1 MQTGLRSDIMDT
13 MPPSRSVRS
22 TGRSQKLV
30 GYLQVGQSHYVD
42 AIFCPKTSMNITH
55 EWGSYA
61 PRGERA
67 ARTRTLIYLAPV
79 TIAIL
84 AHREE
89 RDLDNWFHVSRRAP
103 SHGRTLHKSAPSDP
117 DPRSRALVAAAL
129 LPFFLRCACPHTL
142 GRTLARSL
150 CALEAPLFSLS
161 QLILLSPGLWT
172 SEPFTR
178 TTVAP
183 SPS

>member
-1 MQTGLRSDIMDT
+1 MLLLASLLPAGSSRSRKSDEYVAQAVLAAVQTGLRSDIMDT

-30 GYLQVGQSHYVD
+30 GYLQVGQSHCVD

-89 RDLDNWFHVSRRAP
+89 RDLTISSMSAGAHPRMGGCSTSQP
-103 SHGRTLHKSAPSDP
+103 PLTL
-117 DPRSRALVAAAL
+117 
-129 LPFFLRCACPHTL
+129 
-142 GRTLARSL
+142 TLAP
-150 CALEAPLFSLS
+150 AL
-161 QLILLSPGLWT
+161 W
-172 SEPFTR
+172 
-178 TTVAP
+178 
-183 SPS
+183 